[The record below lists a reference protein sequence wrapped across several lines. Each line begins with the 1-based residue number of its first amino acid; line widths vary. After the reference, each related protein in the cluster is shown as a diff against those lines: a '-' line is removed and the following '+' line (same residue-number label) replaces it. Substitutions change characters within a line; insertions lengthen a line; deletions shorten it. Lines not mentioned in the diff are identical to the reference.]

1 MSDFENNGFETTET
15 VETVENVETID
26 EGAGSSTDYS
36 GYTSGQTTYT
46 EPVNDSKVFA
56 IISLVCGIVSLLC
69 SCCGWLSIVV
79 AVAAIVLGIISIN
92 KQENAKG
99 MAIAGIVCGG
109 VGLLVAVVFLIAGAA
124 MGKAFTDNPDS
135 VEEILDQIQ
144 NL

>member
-1 MSDFENNGFETTET
+1 MSDFDNNGFETTET

-26 EGAGSSTDYS
+26 EGADSSTDYS
-36 GYTSGQTTYT
+36 DYTSSQTTYS
-46 EPVNDSKVFA
+46 EPVNESKVFA
-56 IISLVCGIVSLLC
+56 IISLVCGIVSLVC
-69 SCCGWLSIVV
+69 SCCRWLSIIL

-109 VGLLVAVVFLIAGAA
+109 VGLVIAVALLIFGAV
-124 MGKAFTDNPDS
+124 MGEAINTNPDI
-135 VEEILDQIQ
+135 VEDFVDQIE